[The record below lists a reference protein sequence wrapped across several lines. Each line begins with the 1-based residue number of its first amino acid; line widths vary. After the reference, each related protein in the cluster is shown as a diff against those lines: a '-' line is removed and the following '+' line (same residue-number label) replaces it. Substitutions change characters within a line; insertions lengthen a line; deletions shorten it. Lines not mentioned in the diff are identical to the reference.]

1 MADCPGIFLLA
12 QMKDGGLA
20 RLRLPGGRLD
30 AAQGRAVAAFARRWG
45 NGLIDLTNR
54 ANLQVRGLP
63 PVLPDDAVADLDRA
77 GLVPAM
83 RGADRLRN
91 ITADPL
97 AGLDPGEI
105 TDVTPL
111 VADLD
116 AALQAADLDG
126 LSPKFAFVL
135 DGGGRSAIAGVGHD
149 VGFIA
154 CKGGFRLSLG
164 GQVGGEV
171 IAGGDVVARAV
182 AEARAILAAGRRRP
196 GTAGSLNPWLGP
208 VRQHDGRF
216 AVALDVPVARAD
228 AALVERLADLAAAEG
243 DGQLRLTP
251 WSAVLLTGIP
261 QSRVAAVIAASGL
274 GIAIG
279 PRVVACAGSTGCE
292 RGLAD
297 TKGDGRALAAA
308 LGGQGGG
315 TVHLAGCSKGC
326 AHPGAADILA
336 LARPDGAYDLHR
348 QARAGAAASPWA
360 EGLHPAAM
368 IAELARA
375 S

>member
-20 RLRLPGGRLD
+20 RLRLPGGRLS
-30 AAQGRAVAAFARRWG
+30 AVQARAVADVARRWG
-45 NGLIDLTNR
+45 NGVVDLTNR
-54 ANLQVRGLP
+54 ANLQIRGLP
-63 PVLPDDAVADLDRA
+63 AVLPDAAVARLDAA

-97 AGLDPGEI
+97 SGLDDAV
-105 TDVTPL
+105 DVGPL
-111 VADLD
+111 VAALD

-135 DGGGRSAIAGVGHD
+135 DGGGRSRIAGVLHD

-154 CKGGFRLSLG
+154 CPGGFRLSLG
-164 GQVGGEV
+164 GRLSDEV
-171 IAGGDVVARAV
+171 IAAGDVVDRAL
-182 AEARAILAAGRRRP
+182 AEARAILASGSRRP
-196 GTAGSLNPWLGP
+196 GRIGRLDPWLGP
-208 VRQHDGRF
+208 VPQRDG
-216 AVALDVPVARAD
+216 AVALALDVPVARAD
-228 AALVERLADLAAAEG
+228 ADLLDRLAGLAA
-243 DGQLRLTP
+243 DGLRLTP
-251 WSAVLLTGIP
+251 WSAVVLPGIAAE
-261 QSRVAAVIAASGL
+261 RVAAAVAASGL
-274 GIAIG
+274 RTAVGL
-279 PRVVACAGSTGCE
+279 RVVACAGSTGCD

-297 TKGDGRALAAA
+297 TKADGRRLAAA
-308 LGGQGGG
+308 VGDSGAG

-336 LARPDGAYDLHR
+336 LARSDGRYDLHC
-348 QARAGAAASPWA
+348 QARPAAAGAAWA
-360 EGLHPAAM
+360 EGVGPAEM
-368 IAELARA
+368 IEQLARA

>member
-20 RLRLPGGRLD
+20 RLRLPGGQLT
-30 AAQGRAVAAFARRWG
+30 AAQARAIADVARRWG

-54 ANLQVRGLP
+54 ANLQIRGLP
-63 PVLPDDAVADLDRA
+63 AVLPDAAVDRLDRA

-97 AGLDPGEI
+97 AGLDDAVDTG
-105 TDVTPL
+105 PL
-111 VADLD
+111 VAELD
-116 AALQAADLDG
+116 TALQAADLGG

-135 DGGGRSAIAGVGHD
+135 DGGGRSGVGGVGHD

-154 CKGGFRLSLG
+154 CPGGFRLSLG
-164 GQVGGEV
+164 GVLSDG
-171 IAGGDVVARAV
+171 IIPTGDVVPRAL
-182 AEARAILAAGRRRP
+182 AEARRSLAAGMRRP
-196 GTAGSLNPWLGP
+196 GRVGVLNPWLGP
-208 VRQHDGRF
+208 VRQRDGRF

-228 AALVERLADLAAAEG
+228 ADLLDRLADLGPAG
-243 DGQLRLTP
+243 LRLTP
-251 WSAVLLTGIP
+251 WSAVVLTGIP
-261 QSRVAAVIAASGL
+261 ETEVAAVTAASGL
-274 GIAIG
+274 QTAIG

-297 TKGDGRALAAA
+297 TKADGRALAAA
-308 LGGQGGG
+308 LGGRGAG
-315 TVHLAGCSKGC
+315 TVHLTGCSKGC

-348 QARAGAAASPWA
+348 RARAGTTDTPWA
-360 EGLHPAAM
+360 GGLEALEM
-368 IAELARA
+368 IEELARA

>member
-20 RLRLPGGRLD
+20 RLRLPGGRLGT
-30 AAQGRAVAAFARRWG
+30 AQARAVAAVARRWG

-54 ANLQVRGLP
+54 ANLQIRGLP
-63 PVLPDDAVADLDRA
+63 AVLPDDAVACLDAA

-97 AGLDPGEI
+97 SGLDGAV
-105 TDVTPL
+105 DVGPL
-111 VADLD
+111 VAALD

-135 DGGGRSAIAGVGHD
+135 DGGGRSGIAGVGHD
-149 VGFIA
+149 VGFVA
-154 CKGGFRLSLG
+154 CPGGFRLSLG
-164 GQVGGEV
+164 GVLSDEV
-171 IAGGDVVARAV
+171 IGPDDVVSRALT
-182 AEARAILAAGRRRP
+182 EARQILDAGSRRP
-196 GTAGSLNPWLGP
+196 GRAGTLNPWLGP
-208 VRQHDGRF
+208 VRQRDGRF

-228 AALVERLADLAAAEG
+228 ADLLDRLADLAV
-243 DGQLRLTP
+243 DGLRLTP
-251 WSAVLLTGIP
+251 WSAVVLPGIAED
-261 QSRVAAVIAASGL
+261 RVAAVIAASGL
-274 GIAIG
+274 GIAAG
-279 PRVVACAGSTGCE
+279 LRVVACAGSTGCE

-308 LGGQGGG
+308 IGGRGAG

-336 LARPDGAYDLHR
+336 LARPDGGYDLHR
-348 QARAGAAASPWA
+348 RARAGAAGVAWT
-360 EGLHPAAM
+360 EGLSGPAM
-368 IAELARA
+368 IKELARA

>member
-30 AAQGRAVAAFARRWG
+30 AAQGRAVADFARRWG

-97 AGLDPGEI
+97 SGLDPGEI

-111 VADLD
+111 VADL
-116 AALQAADLDG
+116 
-126 LSPKFAFVL
+126 
-135 DGGGRSAIAGVGHD
+135 
-149 VGFIA
+149 
-154 CKGGFRLSLG
+154 
-164 GQVGGEV
+164 
-171 IAGGDVVARAV
+171 
-182 AEARAILAAGRRRP
+182 
-196 GTAGSLNPWLGP
+196 
-208 VRQHDGRF
+208 
-216 AVALDVPVARAD
+216 D

-274 GIAIG
+274 GTAIG

-308 LGGQGGG
+308 VGGQGGG

-336 LARPDGAYDLHR
+336 LAQPDGTYDLHR

-360 EGLHPAAM
+360 QGVAAAAM
-368 IAELARA
+368 IDELARA